1 MNKAALN
8 ETGLLERADVI
19 TRKRPGPPP
28 GTQRYVGPTE
38 AKLLRARHRAV
49 RIPLIRARERIEKS
63 RPQLADEIGVSRTYL
78 FAVET
83 GGRDPSLATM
93 DRWIKALGPGAS
105 MDLFAKASG

>member
-1 MNKAALN
+1 MNSPPDVMS
-8 ETGLLERADVI
+8 LE
-19 TRKRPGPPP
+19 RKRPGPPP

-38 AKLLRARHRAV
+38 AKLLRARHRGV

-63 RPQLADEIGVSRTYL
+63 RPQLAVEIGVSRTYL

-83 GGRDPSLATM
+83 GLRDPSLETM
-93 DRWIKALGPGAS
+93 GRWIRALGPGAS

>member
-1 MNKAALN
+1 MKAALSD
-8 ETGLLERADVI
+8 TGLLDRDDKL
-19 TRKRPGPPP
+19 TGRKRPGPPP

-49 RIPLIRARERIEKS
+49 RIPLIRAREKMEKS
-63 RPQLADEIGVSRTYL
+63 RPQLAAEIGVSRTYL

-83 GGRDPSLATM
+83 GLRDPSLATM
-93 DRWIKALGPGAS
+93 DKWIRALGPGAS